1 MSVAA
6 RGWQAASCVLQDPL
20 RVRGFDR
27 RVG

>member
-20 RVRGFDR
+20 RVCRSDR